1 MERKLW
7 VLYQYLLPE
16 YRSSQTDQGTNST
29 AIPDDA
35 WEGHA
40 FVCESYNATYTL
52 KRTYNNNVQTI
63 EGTAGRPSLSNLPSS
78 PIFLARSKCI
88 RS

>member
-1 MERKLW
+1 MERKSW

-29 AIPDDA
+29 AILDDA
-35 WEGHA
+35 WEGHV

-52 KRTYNNNVQTI
+52 KRTYKLQ
-63 EGTAGRPSLSNLPSS
+63 
-78 PIFLARSKCI
+78 
-88 RS
+88 